1 MDDVTCSFI
10 HFYLPKRK
18 KTLRPS
24 FMTTHTLPLTLLRHL
39 LVILR
44 EPVIS
49 RQFSISPVFLFR
61 YLLSDSGGQPD
72 IMAPKNTDF
81 DKLSTNELVEHLVE
95 ISGVLVP
102 KADVKIMGRSNI
114 TGCNLVHS
122 GTEQA
127 FEKVGLSWDTGANLT
142 CLKENYLKKKS

>member
-72 IMAPKNTDF
+72 IMAPKNTEMDAWWSLHSAIPLG
-81 DKLSTNELVEHLVE
+81 DYTRDEVE
-95 ISGVLVP
+95 
-102 KADVKIMGRSNI
+102 DY
-114 TGCNLVHS
+114 TGCNPLLMASCIEGGKHS
-122 GTEQA
+122 LICEIT
-127 FEKVGLSWDTGANLT
+127 
-142 CLKENYLKKKS
+142 